1 MSTWALVPVKARHAG
16 KQRLVAA
23 LDDEARARLIRRM
36 LDDVLG
42 ALTACPAI
50 EGTLVMSPERDAL
63 PARVPLLN
71 DPAAGMNAALDLAL
85 ASLGQ
90 RGATCV
96 ALIAAD
102 LPLLSPAEVTE
113 LVAAARAAGLALAP
127 DARGT
132 GTNAIGLMLPTQ
144 FRCHFG
150 PGSYA
155 LHQAEAAR
163 QGIAAAPVLRPGL
176 AFDVDETAD
185 LAALTARGL
194 PRYGFLR

>member
-1 MSTWALVPVKARHAG
+1 VSTWALVPVKARHAG
-16 KQRLVAA
+16 KQRLSEVLGDAMRVQ
-23 LDDEARARLIRRM
+23 LVRRM
-36 LDDVLG
+36 LDDVL
-42 ALTACPAI
+42 ATLAACGAI

-63 PARVPLLN
+63 AATTQLLD

-85 ASLGQ
+85 ASLQQ

-102 LPLLSPAEVTE
+102 LPLLTPAEVADLIT
-113 LVAAARAAGLALAP
+113 AARAGGAALAP

-132 GTNAIGLMLPTQ
+132 GTNAVCLTLPTA
-144 FRCHFG
+144 FRCRFG
-150 PGSYA
+150 PGSFA

-163 QGIAAAPVLRPGL
+163 HGIAAATVARPGL

-185 LAALTARGL
+185 LAALKAQAL
-194 PRYGFLR
+194 ERYGFLR

>member
-16 KQRLVAA
+16 KQRLVATLGDA
-23 LDDEARARLIRRM
+23 ARARLVRCM
-36 LDDVLG
+36 LEDVL
-42 ALTACPAI
+42 AAIAACPEI
-50 EGTLVMSPERDAL
+50 NGTLVMSPERDTL
-63 PARVPLLN
+63 PAATPLLD
-71 DPAAGMNAALDLAL
+71 DPALGMNAAVDLAL
-85 ASLGQ
+85 AGLAR

-102 LPLLSPAEVTE
+102 LPLLAPADVTA
-113 LVAAARAAGLALAP
+113 LVVTARTSGMALAP

-132 GTNAIGLMLPTQ
+132 GTNALCLMLPTQ

-163 QGIAAAPVLRPGL
+163 HGITAAAVRRPGL
-176 AFDVDETAD
+176 AFDVDEAAD
-185 LAALTARGL
+185 LAALRARGL
-194 PRYGFLR
+194 ARYGFLP